1 MAQNITVD
9 VHVHAADKTARD
21 AAAVRLVQAEG
32 RCINVSSL
40 TLSSVTAFALSPVTF
55 LLLYPVNRCCR
66 IYNNERVNLNDSSE
80 DQGYLCRM
88 HACDYCH

>member
-1 MAQNITVD
+1 MRSRYAGIHFGCTMAQNMTVD

-40 TLSSVTAFALSPVTF
+40 TLSPVVACGILVTV
-55 LLLYPVNRCCR
+55 
-66 IYNNERVNLNDSSE
+66 SS
-80 DQGYLCRM
+80 
-88 HACDYCH
+88 